1 MKLIILALNQY
12 QWKLNPGSLRVRC
25 SGLRLGCLMLLILM
39 MPGISQIARADDDDG
54 DAGGAKFSQE
64 AASTFNKR
72 CTACHTYGKG
82 IKVGPDLKGVNE
94 RRKPEWLLKFIH
106 ASSSVIKSGDPT
118 ATALFAEFKQQRM
131 PDWTDLSDQQIK
143 DILHYVAIGGPDIKP
158 ADERNAE
165 KASVAD
171 VENGRQLFNGQVHL
185 KYGARACVSCHTV
198 QGEGMGGSLGPNLT
212 NAYFK
217 YQDRA
222 LAEFLRHPC
231 FQFDTTSSGTHYLTP
246 KESFALK
253 AFLRHVGLPQPART
267 ASSGNTHTTGGAKT
281 VSNSEQLALLSSYRG
296 ERGRD
301 KR

>member
-1 MKLIILALNQY
+1 MI
-12 QWKLNPGSLRVRC
+12 
-25 SGLRLGCLMLLILM
+25 SG
-39 MPGISQIARADDDDG
+39 PSQFARADDDDG
-54 DAGGAKFSQE
+54 DNGGVKFSQE
-64 AASTFNKR
+64 AAATFNKR

-82 IKVGPDLKGVNE
+82 TKVGPDLKGVND
-94 RRKPEWLLKFIH
+94 RRKIDWLLKFIH
-106 ASSSVIKSGDPT
+106 ASSSVIQSGDPT
-118 ATALFAEFKQQRM
+118 ATALFAQYKQQRM

-143 DILHYVAIGGPDIKP
+143 DILSYIAIGGPDIKP

-165 KASVAD
+165 TATTAD
-171 VENGRQLFNGQVHL
+171 IEKGRQLFNGQTPM
-185 KYGARACVSCHTV
+185 KYGAQACVTCHAV

-231 FQFDTTSSGTHYLTP
+231 FQFGASGFETHYLTA

-253 AFLRHVGLPQPART
+253 AFLRQAALRQQPRA
-267 ASSGNTHTTGGAKT
+267 ANNGDAHTTAGAKT
-281 VSNSEQLALLSSYRG
+281 TSSTAPPAVLSQVAGGQEGS
-296 ERGRD
+296 